1 MAQEESAQWALPG
14 PVAHC
19 SVSVRRYCVQSE
31 IFFSWLEF
39 NLSEHMGHVLSLF
52 SKLGEINAELF
63 VSLQV
68 KLMGKSATSAY
79 TS

>member
-1 MAQEESAQWALPG
+1 M
-14 PVAHC
+14 
-19 SVSVRRYCVQSE
+19 QSE

-63 VSLQV
+63 VSLRV